1 MYSQLLVLVACLG
14 WSQALS
20 VQMTVNQRSTEC
32 LYEQLNE
39 GYELKSHDALLALC
53 SSPSLFLHRESAT
66 ISLFILSGPELKATA
81 QFAGPVAPSDIDS
94 GTALEQL
101 AQKFDEKPKKKRGKA
116 IDFSQVVNFEHL
128 NKMSAEDEDEEEEEE
143 VPEDESAEDRRAR
156 LARQRKKALEA
167 RQRREKEKV
176 DQRKRVRETGEPFQ
190 KTFKAPANGWYRY
203 CVVASWHQVV
213 AEIDLR
219 KESELGGIAPH
230 GHVLTFEEKAMKEED
245 QLMEEDSAAKEGIT
259 DEDFLGTRE
268 KLKSL
273 RRLLADIQSKQQQE
287 RHRLIVHAATN
298 EHSHSRMVMSSL
310 FETILFMAI
319 TGFQV
324 YTIRRWFKGAPV
336 LGR

>member
-1 MYSQLLVLVACLG
+1 
-14 WSQALS
+14 
-20 VQMTVNQRSTEC
+20 
-32 LYEQLNE
+32 
-39 GYELKSHDALLALC
+39 
-53 SSPSLFLHRESAT
+53 
-66 ISLFILSGPELKATA
+66 
-81 QFAGPVAPSDIDS
+81 
-94 GTALEQL
+94 
-101 AQKFDEKPKKKRGKA
+101 
-116 IDFSQVVNFEHL
+116 
-128 NKMSAEDEDEEEEEE
+128 
-143 VPEDESAEDRRAR
+143 
-156 LARQRKKALEA
+156 
-167 RQRREKEKV
+167 V